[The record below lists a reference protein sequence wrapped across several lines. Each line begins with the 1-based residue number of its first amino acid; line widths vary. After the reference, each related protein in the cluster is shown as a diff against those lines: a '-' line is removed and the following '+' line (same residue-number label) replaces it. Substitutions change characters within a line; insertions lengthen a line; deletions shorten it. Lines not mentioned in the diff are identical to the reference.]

1 MEKMIETA
9 KEFLVS
15 ISPKIVYNPEPNTEF
30 GFSVGISPKANTPE
44 EILNLPERIAEKR
57 NTRIVVCID
66 EFQQIGEM
74 ADSLAVQK
82 TIRSVWQHHRLT
94 SYCLFGSKQHLMSQ
108 LFYSRRMPF
117 YQFGDMFFL
126 KKIPTEKWVPFI
138 VERFKNAGKYITDN
152 LARQLCTTV
161 DNYSAYVQ
169 QLAWNVYAMTTG
181 EEVTSQSLQDGIEAT
196 LDQVSS
202 LYVEQTA
209 TLTSYQLNLIR
220 AICEGYH
227 DNFGK
232 REVTSHYDLGSRSNL
247 IKLKQALIDREIAE
261 QTEEGL
267 FLADPLFQIWFKR
280 QMM

>member
-1 MEKMIETA
+1 M
-9 KEFLVS
+9 
-15 ISPKIVYNPEPNTEF
+15 
-30 GFSVGISPKANTPE
+30 
-44 EILNLPERIAEKR
+44 
-57 NTRIVVCID
+57 CID

-181 EEVTSQSLQDGIEAT
+181 EEVTAQSLQDGIEAT